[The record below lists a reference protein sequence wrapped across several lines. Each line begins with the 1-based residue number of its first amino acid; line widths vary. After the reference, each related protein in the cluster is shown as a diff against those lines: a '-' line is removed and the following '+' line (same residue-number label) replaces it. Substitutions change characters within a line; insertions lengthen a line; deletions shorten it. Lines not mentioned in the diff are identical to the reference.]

1 MESVLCLFNNK
12 YLCFLF
18 YFKEAEAEIHGQF
31 NMDKVFQESRTPHLR
46 KDLGPLSTWRL
57 ASDSVLICCKLE

>member
-1 MESVLCLFNNK
+1 MESVLCLFNKK

-31 NMDKVFQESRTPHLR
+31 NMDVVVQESRTPHLM
-46 KDLGPLSTWRL
+46 KDLGLLST
-57 ASDSVLICCKLE
+57 